1 MEEILKKLLNR
12 IKQEESDIQAL
23 QKKLFKEKL
32 KTALLNCELDNEEL
46 TKIELNK
53 ILEATIKYNN
63 TIEDILLEKF

>member
-32 KTALLNCELDNEEL
+32 KTALLNCEL
-46 TKIELNK
+46 
-53 ILEATIKYNN
+53 ATF
-63 TIEDILLEKF
+63 EEKFPYMIAFYIAKMMK